1 MRSLPK
7 NSAALIYILLL
18 AEELLFTHA
27 RNKFGLYG
35 SPVVLLTCSVTVC
48 VLAYNYL
55 RHRTWPTL
63 LPVGPQRYHY
73 RAIALAGVLGLA
85 LTVPKWYKVIRETP
99 IAIKTSD
106 IIPSV
111 AIYVQRLLA
120 GKTIYTPF
128 DAELGYPLFPTYL
141 PATWGPYLVPQ
152 LLGFD
157 YRWMTAL
164 LLLAGIAMYAV
175 VLARLRFSRLRTF
188 ALALLPFLLVRAV
201 LRTDSGIVSNTIEMM
216 IVGYYFVLVGG
227 ILLPGR
233 TWRIIGLLLCL
244 LSRFSLVL
252 WVPLYLGLLWF
263 RHSKREALL
272 TTGWVALGVL
282 ALYVV
287 PFLSHDWLLLAKA
300 QQTYTTA
307 ALGEWQHFNDE
318 GLPYHLYNGIG
329 LTNFFYRFAPGDL
342 LARLT
347 LVKQVQ
353 AVLLVVLTGALAL
366 VYWRQRAPRLD
377 YRLFAVISLK
387 LYFAVF
393 CAFVQVPYA
402 YLALVGIS
410 FSVWLALLVS
420 GARPASTL
428 SAPAART

>member
-1 MRSLPK
+1 MLSLPK
-7 NSAALIYILLL
+7 NSPTLLYILLL
-18 AEELLFTHA
+18 LEGLLFTHA

-35 SPVVLLTCSVTVC
+35 SAVVLLSSSVAVC
-48 VLAYNYL
+48 VLAQSYL
-55 RHRTWPTL
+55 RRCTWPIL
-63 LPVGPQRYHY
+63 LRTGPQRHLYG
-73 RAIALAGVLGLA
+73 AIALASVLGLA
-85 LTVPKWYKVIRETP
+85 LTVPGWYKALRDVP
-99 IAIKTSD
+99 IDVKTSD

-111 AIYVQRLLA
+111 AIYTQRLLA

-141 PATWGPYLVPQ
+141 PATWAPYLVPQ
-152 LLGFD
+152 VLGFD
-157 YRWMTAL
+157 YRWMTGL
-164 LLLAGIAMYAV
+164 LLLAGIALYTL
-175 VLARLRFSRLRTF
+175 VLTRLPFSKRRTF
-188 ALALLPFLLVRAV
+188 VLALLPFLLVRAV
-201 LRTDSGIVSNTIEMM
+201 LRTDAGIVSNTVEMM

-233 TWRIIGLLLCL
+233 TWRVIGLLLCL

-282 ALYVV
+282 VLYVV
-287 PFLSHDWLLLAKA
+287 PFLSHDWQLLAKA
-300 QQTYTTA
+300 QHTYTTA

-342 LARLT
+342 MARLT

-353 AVLLVVLTGALAL
+353 AVLLIVLTGALA
-366 VYWRQRAPRLD
+366 VWYWRQRAPRLD
-377 YRLFAVISLK
+377 YRLFAVLSLK

-410 FSVWLALLVS
+410 LSVWVALLVA
-420 GARPASTL
+420 GARPAGDF